1 MVDYTSKDL
10 GNLLGKAIKE
20 SDGYRQDLAQS
31 EEVSD
36 INIVNIDT
44 VNVGVGVVERKKFI
58 VGCDIS
64 GVNGGVNPFVLDHPV
79 NGELDSPNLYIDGTW
94 CSTEVVYTDF
104 SNYYDFIV
112 DENED
117 FLVDIQGNNII
128 GIVG

>member
-44 VNVGVGVVERKKFI
+44 VKVSMSSKITKKFI
-58 VGCDIS
+58 IGCDIS

-79 NGELDSPNLYIDGTW
+79 NGELDSLSLYIDGSW
-94 CSTEVVYTDF
+94 CSEELVF
-104 SNYYDFIV
+104 SDV
-112 DENED
+112 
-117 FLVDIQGNNII
+117 
-128 GIVG
+128 